1 MGGLLEPGASSALK
15 TQPHSSSLCYTCWRT
30 INAGQSD
37 TALRTHARIVLTWKR
52 NPLPCWCVPPPPPSH
67 PPFSFGNHNL
77 LFFRLQRQVKVR
89 NSAVAVPP
97 PLCKPPRCRRRV
109 GGGGRRGR
117 EGELPARPWRGR
129 RLGPAGPRPRSRAG
143 MCPRSGAGGW
153 KPPQAVVRAE
163 RALTPRWGKPPLPVG
178 TGEALSG
185 AEAGGDAVAAAG
197 ARQKEGEGEGWP
209 GVSVP
214 LPAGGGSGVRPR
226 VGGFALAFGDQS
238 VGWRHLSCEWK
249 QGYDFS
255 GWCSRNDFS

>member
-109 GGGGRRGR
+109 GGGGAAGP
-117 EGELPARPWRGR
+117 GGGAPGTAVARP
-129 RLGPAGPRPRSRAG
+129 PAGPRRAPAPLPGGDVSPERCWGLETSPGRCKGRASLNASLGETAASRGDWGGAVG
-143 MCPRSGAGGW
+143 GGGRRRCCRSGRSTAEGVGGGGMAGGLGPAPRRRW
-153 KPPQAVVRAE
+153 IRRSPPCRRICSCFRRSVSRLAAFVV
-163 RALTPRWGKPPLPVG
+163 
-178 TGEALSG
+178 
-185 AEAGGDAVAAAG
+185 
-197 ARQKEGEGEGWP
+197 
-209 GVSVP
+209 
-214 LPAGGGSGVRPR
+214 
-226 VGGFALAFGDQS
+226 
-238 VGWRHLSCEWK
+238 
-249 QGYDFS
+249 
-255 GWCSRNDFS
+255 